1 MTKSKQN
8 FFLMNFKCFF
18 IHIMILVFISCSKD
32 KTNSCIIN
40 PSYDVEVSSIMNAY
54 CIACHQTNNASGG
67 VNLDDKNLV
76 EQHINQIIL
85 EIESQSMPPYGMPAP
100 TDLERDS
107 IIVILNCWL
116 ENVVR

>member
-1 MTKSKQN
+1 MLPPYKGKRKLKFNYTA
-8 FFLMNFKCFF
+8 C
-18 IHIMILVFISCSKD
+18 
-32 KTNSCIIN
+32 
-40 PSYDVEVSSIMNAY
+40 DVNTEVSHGGHDDLAKIKY
-54 CIACHQTNNASGG
+54 NASVIYNFTAKEIGYLEEFKNRDK
-67 VNLDDKNLV
+67 VQDLTINLDDKNLV

>member
-1 MTKSKQN
+1 MKFN
-8 FFLMNFKCFF
+8 CIF
-18 IHIMILVFISCSKD
+18 IISVLFSSISCSKD
-32 KTNSCIIN
+32 KTNNCTIN
-40 PSYDVEVSSIMNAY
+40 PTYDVEISSIMNSY
-54 CIACHQTNNASGG
+54 CIACHQSNNASGG
-67 VNLDDKNLV
+67 VVLDDKNSV

-85 EIESQSMPPYGMPAP
+85 EIEAQTMPPYGMPAP

>member
-1 MTKSKQN
+1 
-8 FFLMNFKCFF
+8 MNFKCFF
-18 IHIMILVFISCSKD
+18 IHIMILVIISCSKD
-32 KTNSCIIN
+32 KTNSCTTN
-40 PSYDVEVSSIMNAY
+40 PSYDIEVSSIMNSY
-54 CIACHQTNNASGG
+54 CISCHQLNNASGG
-67 VNLDDKNLV
+67 VVLDDRNSV

-85 EIESQSMPPYGMPAP
+85 EIEAQTMPPYGMPAP

>member
-1 MTKSKQN
+1 MKFN
-8 FFLMNFKCFF
+8 RFF
-18 IHIMILVFISCSKD
+18 ISIVLSVLISCSKD
-32 KTNSCIIN
+32 KTNNCTIN
-40 PSYDVEVSSIMNAY
+40 PSYDVEVSYIMNAY
-54 CIACHQTNNASGG
+54 CIACHQTNNSSGG
-67 VNLDDKNLV
+67 VKLDDKNLV

>member
-1 MTKSKQN
+1 MKYN
-8 FFLMNFKCFF
+8 CFF
-18 IHIMILVFISCSKD
+18 ISIVLSALISCSKD
-32 KTNSCIIN
+32 KTNNCTIN

-76 EQHINQIIL
+76 EQNINQIIL